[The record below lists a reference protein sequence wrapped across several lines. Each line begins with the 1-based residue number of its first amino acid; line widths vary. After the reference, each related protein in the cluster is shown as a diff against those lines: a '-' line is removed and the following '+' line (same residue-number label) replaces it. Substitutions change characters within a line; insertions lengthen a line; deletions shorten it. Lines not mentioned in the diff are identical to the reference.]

1 MSVLGENDVLK
12 EDVVVREIDEE
23 KPSTEETNRVRPTIG
38 RRELWLGVGLVLSG
52 LLMANSIIYA
62 GFNLGFAIAMIGS
75 IVFSGGYFLI
85 GRSRS
90 QGKDRA
96 YALALLGLSIVIAA
110 SFVRSDDGFVKFVM
124 LCFLLV
130 SVNLGLCLLAGKNRR
145 NAQTAQT
152 LGDVGYTFFSVGFG
166 QMGNVS
172 RGVKDAFRNGG
183 AAGRRSG
190 SVLLGLGLALP
201 LVLIVGFLL
210 MSADAAF
217 EGLLDKM
224 PDISVGELICTL
236 IVGSMIISVW
246 YTRAVGL
253 RYCTPA
259 PATARERKGLA
270 ALTVNT
276 VLASVSGVYLMYLV
290 SQLAYFTGGFAGILP
305 EEYTLAQYARRGFFE
320 MAVLCGINLSIIVFS
335 LWIGEKKA
343 PTPLSTRLFCLFIG
357 IVTLFFVAAAGAK
370 MILYIEN
377 YGLTRLR
384 LLTQIIMI
392 FLGLTAVII
401 CLWLFIPRLPYM
413 KVVILTALIM
423 GAAVSWTDVDTQVAK
438 YNVNAYLEDRI
449 DGMDV
454 GYLMNRL
461 GDGAVPYLVKLK
473 DRATDPQVLEDVK
486 IALEHRK
493 DRLTEIEEFRSWNYA
508 KWKAAIYLWD

>member
-201 LVLIVGFLL
+201 LVLIVGFL
-210 MSADAAF
+210 
-217 EGLLDKM
+217 
-224 PDISVGELICTL
+224 
-236 IVGSMIISVW
+236 
-246 YTRAVGL
+246 
-253 RYCTPA
+253 
-259 PATARERKGLA
+259 
-270 ALTVNT
+270 
-276 VLASVSGVYLMYLV
+276 
-290 SQLAYFTGGFAGILP
+290 
-305 EEYTLAQYARRGFFE
+305 
-320 MAVLCGINLSIIVFS
+320 
-335 LWIGEKKA
+335 
-343 PTPLSTRLFCLFIG
+343 
-357 IVTLFFVAAAGAK
+357 
-370 MILYIEN
+370 
-377 YGLTRLR
+377 
-384 LLTQIIMI
+384 
-392 FLGLTAVII
+392 
-401 CLWLFIPRLPYM
+401 
-413 KVVILTALIM
+413 
-423 GAAVSWTDVDTQVAK
+423 
-438 YNVNAYLEDRI
+438 
-449 DGMDV
+449 
-454 GYLMNRL
+454 
-461 GDGAVPYLVKLK
+461 
-473 DRATDPQVLEDVK
+473 
-486 IALEHRK
+486 
-493 DRLTEIEEFRSWNYA
+493 
-508 KWKAAIYLWD
+508 